1 MYIPRPI
8 LFFLVSLYL
17 GFLVVISVD
26 VEIPKIWYGPVFI
39 GLLSIF
45 YARWT
50 HSDHESED

>member
-26 VEIPKIWYGPVFI
+26 VEIPKIWYGPLFI
-39 GLLSIF
+39 GLLIIF